1 MQVSLP
7 YACPLAGR
15 LKHFLPAWH
24 KITADHNIL
33 DIVEHCHLEFNT
45 PLCQTHVRPE
55 INYD

>member
-7 YACPLAGR
+7 YARPLAGR

-33 DIVEHCHLEFNT
+33 DIVEQCHLEFNT
-45 PLCQTHVRPE
+45 QVCQTHVRPE